1 MSAKGPRS
9 EQRSDGHREELL
21 DEALEESFPASDP
34 ASMVQPEGGISGPED
49 VLQSGDALIVVDVQ
63 RDFCPGGSLP
73 IENGDAVVPVLNR
86 WIDRARA
93 LGVPVF
99 ASRDWHPQG
108 HLSFKSRGG
117 EWPVHCV
124 QGTPGADFH
133 PDLVLPP
140 DAEIVTKG
148 DRVDRDQYSAF
159 DGTGLAGALRKRGV
173 TRVFVGGLAEDV
185 CVRATALDAAK
196 AGLTTHLVAGAT
208 KPVTPAGGKA
218 ALEEMRKAEIVID

>member
-1 MSAKGPRS
+1 MSAKTPRPN
-9 EQRSDGHREELL
+9 REHKEALL

-34 ASMVQPEGGISGPED
+34 ASLVQPEGGIGGAED
-49 VLQSGDALIVVDVQ
+49 ALQTGDALIIVDVQ

-73 IENGDAVVPVLNR
+73 IEKGDAVVPVLNR
-86 WIDRARA
+86 WIERARR

-99 ASRDWHPQG
+99 ASRDWHPKG
-108 HLSFKSRGG
+108 HLSFKPQGG

-124 QGTPGADFH
+124 QGTTGADFH

-140 DAEIVTKG
+140 DVSVVTKG
-148 DRVDRDQYSAF
+148 DRTDRDQYSAF
-159 DGTGLAGALRKRGV
+159 DATGLADELRRRGV

-185 CVRATALDAAK
+185 CVRATALDAVK
-196 AGLTTHLVAGAT
+196 SGLKTHLIAGAT

-218 ALEEMRKAEIVID
+218 AIKEMRQAGVVID

>member
-1 MSAKGPRS
+1 MSAKEPRPKR
-9 EQRSDGHREELL
+9 EHNEELL
-21 DEALEESFPASDP
+21 DEALDESFPASDP
-34 ASMVQPEGGISGPED
+34 ASLVQPEGGISGPED
-49 VLQSGDALIVVDVQ
+49 ALQPGDALIVVDVQ

-86 WIDRARA
+86 WIDRARR

-99 ASRDWHPQG
+99 ASRDWHPKE
-108 HLSFKSRGG
+108 HMSFKPQGG

-140 DAEIVTKG
+140 EVEIVTKG
-148 DRVDRDQYSAF
+148 DHDDRDQYSAF
-159 DGTGLAGALRKRGV
+159 DTTGLAEKLRKRGV

-185 CVRATALDAAK
+185 CVRATALDAIG
-196 AGLTTHLVAGAT
+196 AGLKTYLIASAT
-208 KPVTPAGGKA
+208 KPVTAAGGKA
-218 ALEEMRKAEIVID
+218 AVKEMREAGVVIA